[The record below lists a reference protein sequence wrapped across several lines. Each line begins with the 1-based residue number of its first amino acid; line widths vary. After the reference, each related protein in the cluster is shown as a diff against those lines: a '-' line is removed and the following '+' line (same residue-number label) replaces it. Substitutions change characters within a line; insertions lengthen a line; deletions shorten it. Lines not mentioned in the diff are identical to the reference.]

1 MGRYSIEMMTLLERP
16 VLTMSNN
23 SIQILTY
30 SSLEKQIAYW
40 LILGSFNCKA
50 RSCYR
55 SSLSQSRNSPRYI
68 YSALKIPIKCNLG
81 EGIQIDLNFLK
92 IIFCS
97 IIHHQVY
104 YHKKSQI
111 WLVWN
116 DIIEASLYVRRSRW
130 Q

>member
-50 RSCYR
+50 R
-55 SSLSQSRNSPRYI
+55 L
-68 YSALKIPIKCNLG
+68 
-81 EGIQIDLNFLK
+81 DLVIVEAN
-92 IIFCS
+92 CHRVE
-97 IIHHQVY
+97 IHP
-104 YHKKSQI
+104 
-111 WLVWN
+111 
-116 DIIEASLYVRRSRW
+116 DT
-130 Q
+130 